1 MDLIGTLLG
10 ISFASGLNLYAT
22 VLAMG
27 VLNRLGILHLPP
39 HLDVIAS
46 TPVMVVA
53 AVLYGVEF
61 VVDKVPFLDTFWD
74 GLHTVL
80 RPAAGA
86 FLSFSM
92 VGNVDPRWQ
101 VLAALLGGSVAL
113 TSHAAKASTRAATH
127 VSPEP
132 FSKWILSL
140 TEDGL
145 AFGLV
150 WLVSTH
156 PLVGLVV
163 VLLLA
168 ALAITLV
175 WKLSRLIRRVF
186 AGVLSDPSTQ
196 GPNSY
201 RTDH

>member
-1 MDLIGTLLG
+1 MDLLSTLLG
-10 ISFASGLNLYAT
+10 VSFASGLNLYAT

-27 VLNRLGILHLPP
+27 VLSRLGILHLPP
-39 HLDVIAS
+39 SLDVIAS
-46 TPVMVVA
+46 TTVIAIA

-74 GLHTVL
+74 GLHTIL

-92 VGNVDPRWQ
+92 VGHVDPKWQ

-127 VSPEP
+127 ISPEP

-140 TEDGL
+140 TEDGV
-145 AFGLV
+145 AFVLV
-150 WLVSTH
+150 WLVGTH

-163 VLLLA
+163 VLVLA
-168 ALAITLV
+168 ALAITVV
-175 WKLSRLIRRVF
+175 WKVSRLLRRVF
-186 AGVLSDPSTQ
+186 RRVA
-196 GPNSY
+196 
-201 RTDH
+201 